1 MNYPSLVCWVLIAWS
16 TTCSA
21 QTVLVLLLASIP
33 FAGLAM
39 LPVALTGG
47 LSILPQ
53 SLFAVV
59 LILKVL
65 CPQLLPVSPKL
76 VAALRFQHLGF
87 LALFLLV
94 SIVATA
100 IMPRLFLEEIIVI
113 PMRENWAADL
123 LRPTKANFSQLGY
136 VTLSVLT
143 VFAVTTITNQPGFL
157 RTLLTG
163 ALVGGVVCVATGLI
177 DLVAASTGMSDLLQ
191 PFRNADYGFLTHTEI
206 AGVRR
211 VVGFAPEASAYG
223 PICVDFAATI
233 GLLRTLFTEGRERF
247 LATVVAVMLVAMA
260 LLSTS
265 STAYGGLAVLGLAY
279 AANWIRR
286 TFFSS
291 PLGQAGLMSELL
303 VGLGVM
309 IALVFVLLVH
319 ASLFDPLLN
328 VVDENI
334 FRKQLTD
341 SFVERSQWNTVAWNT
356 VASTWGLGIGLGSTR
371 TSNWFA
377 AVVSNG
383 GVLGAALMGIFLTQ
397 TFAKRTSRQTSL
409 TTELLSPLK
418 LSLLPGLAMA
428 AVDFP
433 SADFGPWMAVMFG
446 AITGVAAFVPSAAR
460 LPRSSQRRLS
470 EVGQRPLTS
479 AS

>member
-1 MNYPSLVCWVLIAWS
+1 MNYPSLVCWAFIAWS
-16 TTCSA
+16 STCRA

-65 CPQLLPVSPKL
+65 CPQLLPLSSRLAV
-76 VAALRFQHLGF
+76 ALRLQHLGF

-94 SIVATA
+94 SAVATM

-123 LRPTKANFSQLGY
+123 LRPTKANFSQFGY

-143 VFAVTTITNQPGFL
+143 VFAVTTIANQPGFL
-157 RTLLTG
+157 KTLLTG
-163 ALVGGVVCVATGLI
+163 ALVGGIVCVATGLI
-177 DLVAASTGMSDLLQ
+177 DLIAASTGMSELLQ

-233 GLLRTLFTEGRERF
+233 ALLRSLFMEGRERL
-247 LATVVAVMLVAMA
+247 LATIVAALLVVMA

-265 STAYGGLAVLGLAY
+265 STAYGGLAVLGVVY

-286 TFFSS
+286 AFFSS
-291 PLGQAGLMSELL
+291 PLGQDGLMSELL

-309 IALVFVLLVH
+309 IALVLVLLTH

-328 VVDENI
+328 VIDENI
-334 FRKQLTD
+334 FKKQLTD

-356 VASTWGLGIGLGSTR
+356 VVSTWGLGIGLGSTR

-383 GVLGAALMGIFLTQ
+383 GVLGAVLMSIFLIQ
-397 TFAKRTSRQTSL
+397 TFTKRAATQAPL
-409 TTELLSPLK
+409 TAELLSPLK

-428 AVDFP
+428 AVDLP
-433 SADFGPWMAVMFG
+433 GADFGPWMAVMFG
-446 AITGVAAFVPSAAR
+446 VITGVAAFAPSGAR
-460 LPRSSQRRLS
+460 SSRSSQHGLS